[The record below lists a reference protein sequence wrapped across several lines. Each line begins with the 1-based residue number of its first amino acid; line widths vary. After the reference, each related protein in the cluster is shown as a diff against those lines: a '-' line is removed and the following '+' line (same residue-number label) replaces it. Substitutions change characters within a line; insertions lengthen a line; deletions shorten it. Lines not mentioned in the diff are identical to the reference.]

1 MIFGIGTDIV
11 QVSRIRRNLERYGDR
26 FAGRILGDGEL
37 ADYRTTLH
45 PARFLARRFAVK
57 EALAKACGTG
67 FTQGLTFRDITVAHD
82 SAGKPELRVAGRAAE
97 LYREKGIGESFV
109 SISDERE
116 YAVAFV
122 TLLRKTG
129 GSR

>member
-1 MIFGIGTDIV
+1 MIYGIGTDIV
-11 QVSRIRRNLERYGDR
+11 QVARIQRSLDRYGER
-26 FAGRILGDGEL
+26 FAERILGVAEF
-37 ADYRTTLH
+37 ADYRATAH

-82 SAGKPELRVAGRAAE
+82 RAGKPELRFGGRAAE
-97 LYREKGIGESFV
+97 LYREWGLGESFV

-116 YAVAFV
+116 YAIAFV
-122 TLLRKTG
+122 TLLKAVY
-129 GSR
+129 

>member
-1 MIFGIGTDIV
+1 MIYGIGTDIV
-11 QVSRIRRNLERYGDR
+11 QVARIQRSLDRYGER
-26 FAGRILGDGEL
+26 FAERILGAAEF
-37 ADYRTTLH
+37 ADYRATAH

-82 SAGKPELRVAGRAAE
+82 SAGKPELRFAGRAAE
-97 LYREKGIGESFV
+97 LYRERGLGESFV

-116 YAVAFV
+116 YAIAFV
-122 TLLRKTG
+122 TLLKAVY
-129 GSR
+129 